1 MEEKTM
7 KKRSLFAAVAMLI
20 VSAIVL
26 TSATYAWFA
35 TGGAATQVGTITG
48 NVAQASAG
56 IRLRTQSSSGSGA
69 SGWQDALD
77 YKMLAKD
84 TTYNSFATN
93 YTTTGDMS
101 TTGWEFINPS
111 EVTNAETQ
119 VFGVYEPVSSADPR
133 ANTSAAPTIFAYSL
147 ANNIFGAIDSSKNI
161 SDFYDEYSFYVG
173 TLSEDDD
180 PTTNDTDVNM
190 KIQIAGTAAPAA
202 RVAVYTYAAG
212 AWTFKGIYSGA
223 GESGWKAITADLPA
237 NTRDANGNFIVDDAE
252 SSASITATTAT
263 SAGGSG
269 ATILLPAVHQTDGYT
284 PPATESNPSPTT
296 QANTLVKCF
305 VWLEGNDADCKP
317 TTRNLPGGDIQ
328 VTYTFTM
335 ATP

>member
-1 MEEKTM
+1 M

-48 NVAQASAG
+48 KVAQASAG
-56 IRLRTQSSSGSGA
+56 IRLRTESSSGSGA

-93 YTTTGDMS
+93 YTNTGDMS
-101 TTGWEFINPS
+101 TTGWQFINPS

-119 VFGVYEPVSSADPR
+119 VFGVYEPISSADPR
-133 ANTSAAPTIFAYSL
+133 ANTSDAPTIFAYSL

-180 PTTNDTDVNM
+180 PSTNDTDVNM

-202 RVAVYTYAAG
+202 RVAVYTKVG
-212 AWTFKGIYSGA
+212 STWTFKGIYSGA
-223 GESGWKAITADLPA
+223 GESGWRAITADLPA
-237 NTRDANGNFIVDDAE
+237 NTRDTVENYIVDDSEA
-252 SSASITATTAT
+252 AGCTTATTAT

-284 PPATESNPSPTT
+284 PQATESNPSPAT
-296 QANTLVKCF
+296 QPNTLVKCF
-305 VWLEGNDADCKP
+305 VWLEGNDTDCKP
-317 TTRNLPGGDIQ
+317 TTRGVPGGDIQ

-335 ATP
+335 ANA